1 MNQKNKN
8 LTPFQNYYLVLTV
21 SDTHLQTRLL
31 IIKGDFFIT
40 FKIYKKNLFNN
51 PLIK

>member
-21 SDTHLQTRLL
+21 SVTHLQTRLL
-31 IIKGDFFIT
+31 IIKGNFFYHIQ
-40 FKIYKKNLFNN
+40 KIQKNSF
-51 PLIK
+51 

>member
-21 SDTHLQTRLL
+21 SDRHLQTRLL
-31 IIKGDFFIT
+31 IIKGNFFYHIQN
-40 FKIYKKNLFNN
+40 IQKNSF
-51 PLIK
+51 